1 VVVVA
6 VVASVAVVVAV
17 VVRVVMASVAVV
29 VVEVPNKRGASV
41 EHVRENVHFAHL
53 GCEEGRGQHPLHRL
67 PCPAREEVG

>member
-1 VVVVA
+1 
-6 VVASVAVVVAV
+6 VAV
-17 VVRVVMASVAVV
+17 VVRVVIVVV

-53 GCEEGRGQHPLHRL
+53 GCEEGRRQHPLHRL